1 MGPRQ
6 QEEEEEEG
14 ASWPNNG
21 IMDQRLSRARP
32 PFWAGSSKSSGET
45 RDLQDSIK
53 CTLSR
58 QHYIRKNSE
67 TEFVVQQ
74 NAA

>member
-45 RDLQDSIK
+45 RDLQDSINAP
-53 CTLSR
+53 CPGG
-58 QHYIRKNSE
+58 IISE
-67 TEFVVQQ
+67 RIPKQ
-74 NAA
+74 NL